1 MEIREKDRRDRDDKK
16 EGVEKRRRGM
26 KKEEGGEG
34 KRRKTQL
41 R

>member
-1 MEIREKDRRDRDDKK
+1 MEIREKDRRNRDDKK

-26 KKEEGGEG
+26 KKKEGGEG
-34 KRRKTQL
+34 RKTQL